1 MANTVE
7 SIVRR
12 LLPINNFKGSPMV
25 QVNSFVSLLDEILA
39 DMNKNLYDI
48 FDAFVRNMVSGK
60 VNVVVA
66 RMTIGKLISKLRRIS
81 DVLAIDLCQITL
93 ERLPK
98 NFLFDEHIA
107 DVIQLNASIVER
119 HGFAKEAAVTLAT
132 LPFEKASSYNTVL
145 FRFDMYVKIASLFLE
160 ADDVGQAEVYIK
172 RAAKLES
179 KITVLQST
187 ISYRMYY
194 ARILERKH
202 KFAEAA
208 ERYIDL
214 SSIPHISLPVLQR
227 AIVCTILS
235 PVCQERSMLLA
246 QLHQDNRIKNLL
258 AHDIIEKMHLQIVV
272 NRPELQIFETLLQ
285 EHHKTITTDGTSV
298 YDRAI
303 IEHNVM
309 ACDKICDIISFEA
322 LAAVSGTPIDV
333 TELVASKMIAEG
345 RLEGHIGE

>member
-1 MANTVE
+1 MYNRTN
-7 SIVRR
+7 R
-12 LLPINNFKGSPMV
+12 SPMV
-25 QVNSFVSLLDEILA
+25 QVNLFVSLLDEILA
-39 DMNKNLYDI
+39 DRNKNLYEI
-48 FDAFVRNMVSGK
+48 FDVFVRNMVSGK

-66 RMTIGKLISKLRRIS
+66 RMTMGKLISKLRRVS
-81 DVLAIDLCQITL
+81 DVLATDLCQITL

-98 NFLFDEHIA
+98 NYLFDEHIA

-119 HGFAKEAAVTLAT
+119 HGFPKEAAVTLAT
-132 LPFEKASSYNTVL
+132 LPFEKATSYNTVP
-145 FRFDMYVKIASLFLE
+145 FRFDIYVKIASLFLE

-179 KITVLQST
+179 KITVLEST

-214 SSIPHISLPVLQR
+214 SSIPHVSLPVLQR

-235 PVCQERSMLLA
+235 PVSQERSMLLA

-258 AHDIIEKMHLQIVV
+258 AHDIIEKMHLQTVV
-272 NRPELQIFETLLQ
+272 KRPELQEFESLLQ
-285 EHHKTITTDGTSV
+285 EHHKAITTDGISV
-298 YDRAI
+298 FDRAI

-322 LAAVSGTPIDV
+322 LAAISGTPIDV